1 MIRSYSSRGLASTYK
16 VARLITFS
24 LQCSPATQMSL
35 PITNGEFRP
44 LIILEIIKLIRRL
57 WRLSVKI
64 NQNTPNPNIEKCP
77 EYLFEKHQHVSLK
90 VSQMFIIVYRSFFFF
105 SFPIFPIFTIF
116 FIGSTFFKFLC
127 LIFLFLNNF
136 TCKMSIDRHIKGG
149 PSILFYLSELN
160 EFLKHNNNGRHP
172 PTQNN
177 NILPLNQRPPSKAI
191 EVFFKSA
198 TQRVDELG

>member
-35 PITNGEFRP
+35 PITNGEFCP
-44 LIILEIIKLIRRL
+44 LIILEIIKLIRRI

-77 EYLFEKHQHVSLK
+77 EYYLKSINMFHWKLVRCLLLF
-90 VSQMFIIVYRSFFFF
+90 ISFFFF